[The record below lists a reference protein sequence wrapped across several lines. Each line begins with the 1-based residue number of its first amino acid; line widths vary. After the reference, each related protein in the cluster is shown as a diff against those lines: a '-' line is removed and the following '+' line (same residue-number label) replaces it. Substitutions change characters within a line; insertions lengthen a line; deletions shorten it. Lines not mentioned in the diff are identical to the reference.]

1 MAYRQAGMF
10 VNYLRESDAPAF
22 ERMMNAILDGRPFTE
37 AVAVSY
43 HQDVHGL
50 WKEFAQPGAE
60 RK

>member
-22 ERMMNAILDGRPFTE
+22 ERMINAILDGRPFAE

-43 HQDVHGL
+43 HQDVCGL
-50 WKEFAQPGAE
+50 WQKFAQSVE